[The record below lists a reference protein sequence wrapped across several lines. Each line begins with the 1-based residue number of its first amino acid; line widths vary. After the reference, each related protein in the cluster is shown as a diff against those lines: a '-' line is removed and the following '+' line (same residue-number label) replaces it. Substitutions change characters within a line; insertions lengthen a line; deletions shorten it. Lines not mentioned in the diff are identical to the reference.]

1 MEQKS
6 VQSKYYS
13 TAIKHRFNRILIV
26 AVIGLYILL
35 RLSSF
40 AQNDLWYDE
49 IFSVLTV
56 RFGWAEMFSAIVR
69 DAVHPPL
76 FYVLLKLWSIGDSS
90 VWWLR
95 AFPFLISI
103 LTLAPL
109 FLLCRQLKFN
119 VSELLIVF
127 LTIAVN
133 SYFLEYALDLRMY
146 GLVQFFTLFSLWL
159 FIKFQE
165 SSETEPSIVWFLA
178 FFNLLLVYTH
188 YFGWLIVGLEA
199 LYLLFQQRR
208 RFFSFVV
215 SSAVVLL
222 CCAPWIWFVSQNA
235 FNNEA
240 TGNLEWLTRPEWR
253 DLLWFYATLNGHLP
267 VPHTTFLNLA
277 IFLSP
282 VCFYLWRS
290 VRQKTPNRF
299 RYFPAFFAFAPV
311 IIVFILSHILPKS
324 IWGERYLIIAAVP
337 YHLMFVRSA
346 VALPEKRLRSVFVGL
361 ILIWSLS
368 AAFFNF
374 SQTPKKIR
382 WSGIAEQIRTKKTD
396 AKSVYVFDDWVATP
410 LRFYLNEE
418 KIPVIIEKRNNPK
431 DIRETKYWMA
441 LHKPISREEFE
452 LPENLRGKKCRI
464 FEKNVYFDT
473 WQNTILLY
481 VEDCD

>member
-6 VQSKYYS
+6 VQSKYS
-13 TAIKHRFNRILIV
+13 DLAIKYRFSLILFV

-35 RLSSF
+35 RLSSL
-40 AQNDLWYDE
+40 AGSDLWYDE

-56 RFGWAEMFSAIVR
+56 RGNWAEMLSAVIK

-76 FYVLLKLWSIGDSS
+76 FYILLKLWSLGDSS
-90 VWWLR
+90 VWWLQ
-95 AFPFLISI
+95 AFPLLISI
-103 LTLAPL
+103 LTLIPL
-109 FLLCRQLKFN
+109 FLLCRQLKFT
-119 VSELLIVF
+119 VSEVLIVF
-127 LTIAVN
+127 LTITVN
-133 SYFLEYALDLRMY
+133 GYFLEYALDLRMY

-165 SSETEPSIVWFLA
+165 SSEAEQSIIWVLA

-222 CCAPWIWFVSQNA
+222 CFAPWIWFVSQNA

-240 TGNLEWLTRPEWR
+240 TGNLEWLTRPVWR

-267 VPHTTFLNLA
+267 VPHTTFVNLA

-282 VCFYLWRS
+282 VCFFFWRS
-290 VRQKTPNRF
+290 VRQKTPNRYW
-299 RYFPAFFAFAPV
+299 YFPAFFAFAPV
-311 IIVFILSHILPKS
+311 ILAFILSYILPKS

-337 YHLMFVRSA
+337 YHLLFVRSA
-346 VALPEKRLRSVFVGL
+346 FALPEKRLRFVFVGL
-361 ILIWSLS
+361 ILLWSLS

-382 WSGIAEQIRTKKTD
+382 WSGITEQIRTKETD
-396 AKSVYVFDDWVATP
+396 VKSVYVFDDWVAIP
-410 LRFYLNEE
+410 LQFYLNEE
-418 KIPVIIEKRNNPK
+418 KIPVIIQKRDNPK
-431 DIRETKYWMA
+431 DIREKNYWMV
-441 LHKPISREEFE
+441 LHKPISEGEFE

-473 WQNTILLY
+473 WQNIILLY
-481 VEDCD
+481 IEDCD